1 MKVYKERHLAYS
13 FNIDSKYVFKKGPQR
28 GKVYNG
34 PIIKFRGQW
43 FAGEKMTAEVEKK
56 WQLVEAPPRTP
67 NTSQRKEVLDRHII
81 YDKLKVKYGKR
92 FKFPKSY
99 THALTEKEIKE
110 GEYTRYFAK
119 FKGEITEIK
128 KADHKYY
135 KKNSTAYHQGVEI
148 AEIKMKLDVMAV
160 DINQAAIN
168 EVANRDDWGDILTIL
183 SAHDYMDVQEFLY
196 TAGGQ
201 LEYEDGVEYV
211 GQYHIHPES
220 GPMEGPTHSSYKHA
234 QLYWSENQTY
244 RPKDLV

>member
-13 FNIDSKYVFKKGPQR
+13 FNIDSEYVFKKGPQK

-34 PIIKFRGQW
+34 PLIKFRGQW
-43 FAGEKMTAEVEKK
+43 FAGEKMTAEIEKK
-56 WQLVEAPPRTP
+56 WQVVKAPPSSDTGDRA
-67 NTSQRKEVLDRHII
+67 KEQERSIL
-81 YDKLKVKYGKR
+81 YDKLKVKYGKQ

-99 THALTEKEIKE
+99 THALTEKEIKA
-110 GEYTRYFAK
+110 GKYTRYFAK
-119 FKGEITEIK
+119 YKGEIIEISK
-128 KADHKYY
+128 SDHKYY
-135 KKNSTAYHQGVEI
+135 KKNSTAYHKGVEI
-148 AEIKMKLDVMAV
+148 AEIKMQLDIMAI
-160 DINQAAIN
+160 DINQAALN
-168 EVANRDDWGDILTIL
+168 EVANRDDWSGILRIL
-183 SAHDYMDVQEFLY
+183 AAHDFMDTQEFLY

-220 GPMEGPTHSSYKHA
+220 GPMEGPTHSSRKHA